1 MIVHYLSAKVL
12 MNCMRRNDAATVRL
26 ARFIDTPRGQASSFT
41 DRTSVIGRVAITR
54 SFS

>member
-1 MIVHYLSAKVL
+1 MIVRASVVRASRANASGAHAPAKV
-12 MNCMRRNDAATVRL
+12 
-26 ARFIDTPRGQASSFT
+26 QASIFT